1 MIEVV
6 VNADDFGLSNAVN
19 YGIFDCHKNG
29 LINSATM
36 MMNAKATEHAIQ
48 LAKDTPSLKV
58 GVHLVL
64 TSGRPIL
71 HDVSSLVDNKGWFKK
86 QLDILNEPKGISL
99 EELEKEWSAQI
110 DRFLDAGLV
119 PTHFDS
125 HHHMH
130 GIPFFHPVVKRLSE
144 KYQLPIRKVRDD
156 LIDVPTLTDLFL
168 DDFYG
173 ETGNQGFFKTL
184 DERVKDCT
192 SVEIMAHPAYLD
204 EDLLHQSSY
213 THERLKE
220 VSILMSEALP
230 EGFILRK

>member
-19 YGIFDCHKNG
+19 YGIIDCHKSG
-29 LINSATM
+29 LINSATI

-48 LAKDTPSLKV
+48 LAKETPSLKI
-58 GVHLVL
+58 GIHLVL
-64 TSGRPIL
+64 TSGAPLL
-71 HDVSSLVDNKGWFKK
+71 HDVPSLVDTEGNFKK
-86 QLDILNEPKGISL
+86 QMAIIDEPDCVSL
-99 EELEKEWSAQI
+99 EELEREWSTQI
-110 DRFLDAGLV
+110 ECFLKSGLV

-130 GIPFFHPVVKRLSE
+130 GIPRFHPVVKRLSE
-144 KYQLPIRKVRDD
+144 YYHLPTRKVRDD
-156 LIDVPTLTDLFL
+156 LIDIPVITDLFM

-173 ETGNQGFFKTL
+173 ETAVQGYFATL
-184 DERVKDCT
+184 NERVKNCA

-204 EDLLHQSSY
+204 EELMHQSSY
-213 THERLKE
+213 TYERLKE
-220 VSILMSEALP
+220 ASILMSEALP